1 MNWLDPLSCRCNY
14 GQVPWSRYV
23 EFRSGGLP
31 YERCIESQHHTE
43 EGNMAEWEVNFKEV
57 SVKMSDGTMF
67 AGKVNIRN
75 FSRLSDFLRTATD
88 PFIVIVS
95 GVEPNSKVLMV
106 NKNYIVWA
114 EVGVPPFEPS

>member
-1 MNWLDPLSCRCNY
+1 
-14 GQVPWSRYV
+14 
-23 EFRSGGLP
+23 
-31 YERCIESQHHTE
+31 
-43 EGNMAEWEVNFKEV
+43 MAEWEVNFKEV

-95 GVEPNSKVLMV
+95 GGEPNSKVLMV